1 MENLTVNE
9 NRIEAERLHQNI
21 LAHAQMAAESL
32 WQCCKELKRMRDT
45 KLYESL
51 GFNKFS
57 DYTEQAL
64 NLKER
69 QAYNYISTYE
79 KLGERFLQS
88 NADLGITKLAELAQL
103 PPMVRDEVVENNN
116 LSSMSVSEIKKL
128 VAENDQKGEQ
138 ISLLQDESEQKSE
151 EINSLQDE
159 INKLHAQLK
168 EAENKPTE
176 VAVREQ
182 DKAELDKI
190 RDKASEQTRKLMEK
204 EFSKKKKELLEKAD
218 KEKAEALKKQK
229 DATAAEIENYKTL
242 LEAAAKDKKDAE
254 NRAEEFRKKAAISQS
269 PETVKAGILLEEMM
283 NSGKKLAECI
293 VKLRETDPDSADKYA
308 KAIRDRLISIAKQL
322 GGGSDG

>member
-21 LAHAQMAAESL
+21 IAHAQMAAESL

-79 KLGERFLQS
+79 KLGERFLQL
-88 NADLGITKLAELAQL
+88 NAGLGITKLAELAQL
-103 PPMVRDEVVENNN
+103 PPTVREEVAENND
-116 LSSMSVSEIKKL
+116 LAGMSVSEIKKL

-138 ISLLQDESEQKSE
+138 ISLLQGESEQKSE
-151 EINSLQDE
+151 EIATLKDAVEKLNS
-159 INKLHAQLK
+159 QLR
-168 EAENKPTE
+168 EAENRPVE
-176 VAVREQ
+176 VAVREP

-190 RDKASEQTRKLMEK
+190 KEKAAEQTRKLMER
-204 EFSKKKKELLEKAD
+204 EFSKKKKELLDKAD

-229 DATAAEIENYKTL
+229 DETAAEIEKYKSQ
-242 LEAAAKDKKDAE
+242 LEAADKDKKEAE
-254 NRAEEFRKKAAISQS
+254 SRAEEFRKKAAIAQS
-269 PETVKAGILLEEMM
+269 AETVKAGILLEEMM
-283 NSGKKLAECI
+283 NSGKKLVECI
-293 VKLRETDPDSADKYA
+293 GKLRESDSESADKYS
-308 KAIRDRLISIAKQL
+308 KAIRDRLIAIASQL
-322 GGGSDG
+322 GGASNG